1 MKFVLYIAGLA
12 IALVLGFR
20 GGILRRN
27 KWRAFCAILLIST
40 GIIGALYPPIVGTFR
55 DAIIEMRGNNPAP
68 IYVLVPRGGIRL
80 DADSMLKVQDVTGAR
95 VTIQSNERSV
105 DIKTVMAKSKQN
117 KQLFLVT
124 PVSHDI
130 FRLIQHTTAPMTMLP
145 HIPNLGERA
154 RILFFHVPA
163 AWTGFFAYVITM
175 LFSIR
180 YLKNHRIEDDAVAVA
195 SASIGTLFTVIAYIS
210 GAIWAKFNWGN
221 FFNWDTR
228 ELSVL
233 LLLAIYA
240 AYFVLRLNI
249 SSQAKKRVAATYAIV
264 AAVAALFLIFIVP
277 RITPSLH
284 PGSRD
289 DSNIGPILSPEQ
301 DALDT
306 TKAIIFSIMLSGFT
320 LLYTWMLNLTARY
333 KLIQHQL
340 DGDTQ

>member
-1 MKFVLYIAGLA
+1 MKFMLYIAGLA
-12 IALVLGFR
+12 FALGLGFR

-27 KWRAFCAILLIST
+27 KWRAFCATLLIST
-40 GIIGALYPPIVGTFR
+40 GIIGGLDPPIVGTFR
-55 DAIIEMRGNNPAP
+55 DAIIEMRGNNPSP
-68 IYVLVPRGGIRL
+68 IHVLVPREGIQL
-80 DADSMLKVQDVTGAR
+80 ENDSTLKVQDVTGAR
-95 VTIQSNERSV
+95 VTIRYDEMGL
-105 DIKTVMAKSKQN
+105 DIKTVMAQSKQ
-117 KQLFLVT
+117 KPLLLLT
-124 PVSHDI
+124 RPITHDI
-130 FRLIQHTTAPMTMLP
+130 FHLIRYSTAPSVMLP

-154 RILFFHVPA
+154 RILFFHVPT
-163 AWTGFFAYVITM
+163 AWTGFLAYVVTM

-180 YLKNHRIEDDAVAVA
+180 YLKYRRTEDDAVAVA
-195 SASIGTLFTVIAYIS
+195 SASIGTLFTVLAYIS

-249 SSQAKKRVAATYAIV
+249 HSQAKNRVAATYAIV
-264 AAVAALFLIFIVP
+264 AAAAALFLIFIVP
-277 RITPSLH
+277 RITASLH

-301 DALDT
+301 DALDM

-320 LLYTWMLNLTARY
+320 FLYTWMLNLTARY